1 MGSGAPMGER
11 IWRSIALALFV
22 ILVWQAGNAAI
33 RPPAPPAAASDTAVV
48 RPTITPRFPRD
59 APVIVDDETPIATP
73 SPTAA
78 PPPPEQPPLR
88 VANTGGIGVYVRASP
103 RMADRLRAWPDGT
116 IVLPTGQE
124 AEAEGR
130 QWREVRDPAGTVGWI
145 PAAYLAP

>member
-1 MGSGAPMGER
+1 MGSGASMGER
-11 IWRSIALALFV
+11 IWRGIALALFV

-33 RPPAPPAAASDTAVV
+33 RPPTPPAAAYDMANV
-48 RPTITPRFPRD
+48 RPTIAPRFPRGG
-59 APVIVDDETPIATP
+59 APVIVDEETP

-78 PPPPEQPPLR
+78 PPATPEPPPLR

-116 IVLPTGQE
+116 IVLPTGSE
-124 AEAEGR
+124 TEAEGR
-130 QWREVRDPAGTVGWI
+130 WWREVRDPAGTVGWI